1 MYHYPKYVTFLPVI
15 TLNRPLVALLK
26 LPLMSETNK
35 IRVLH
40 IIGSGNIGGAE
51 KFVYQ
56 LASHQKRFDP
66 EIEPAILFCKAE
78 GYFRELAEQEQLN
91 NFVYHEPAGLRLAWS
106 AVRYFKQFDVL
117 HFHGLYPKLFFFA
130 LLSRRRI
137 FYFVH
142 GARALTSS
150 PSQIVNRFARIP
162 SSKSLPTF
170 RGLKRFLTRQWLN
183 VFLKYVVTQ
192 VHAPSRHYVNFC
204 IKHYGV
210 PEHKISQLA
219 LGINFCDLAITR
231 EPAQIREEL
240 GLKKNERVVG
250 CISTFR
256 KLKRIDRLISGFAM
270 LLEKSKMGNVRLLIV
285 GDGDERPIVERQI
298 EEFKLRHLVILTGL
312 RKDIANLLSIMD
324 IFVMPSESESF
335 SISSIEAMYFKLPV
349 IGFQLSGGM
358 EEILNDSGAGITVKD
373 EFELAN
379 VMGMLLNNRS
389 KSLCFGEK
397 GHRYVVEKLSFRVF
411 ADEIRNCYEQALPQS
426 SFVRSF

>member
-1 MYHYPKYVTFLPVI
+1 
-15 TLNRPLVALLK
+15 
-26 LPLMSETNK
+26 MSETNK

-66 EIEPAILFCKAE
+66 KVEPAILFCKE
-78 GYFRELAEQEQLN
+78 DGYFSDLAKQAQLN
-91 NFVYHEPAGLRLAWS
+91 NFAYNELGGLRQAWS

-130 LLSRRRI
+130 LLSRCRI

-142 GARALTSS
+142 GARAMTAS
-150 PSQIVNRFARIP
+150 PSQIINRFSRTP

-170 RGLKRFLTRQWLN
+170 RGLQRFFTRRWLN
-183 VFLKYVVTQ
+183 IFLKYVVTH

-210 PEHKISQLA
+210 PEHKISRLP

-270 LLEKSKMGNVRLLIV
+270 LLERSKMGNVRLLIV
-285 GDGDERPIVERQI
+285 GDGVERPALEKQI
-298 EEFKLRHLVILTGL
+298 EEYKLRHLVILTGL
-312 RKDIANLLSIMD
+312 RKDIANLLNIMD
-324 IFVMPSESESF
+324 IFVMPSEHENF
-335 SISSIEAMYFKLPV
+335 PLSILEAMYLKRPV
-349 IGFQLSGGM
+349 IGFRGSGGS
-358 EEILNDSGAGITVKD
+358 EELLQESKAGILVDNESELAGALELLLNDRNRVQYLSCGGYHHVA
-373 EFELAN
+373 AN
-379 VMGMLLNNRS
+379 F
-389 KSLCFGEK
+389 SLD
-397 GHRYVVEKLSFRVF
+397 VF
-411 ADEIRNCYEQALPQS
+411 IAKIRTLYEQALTQDFCAS
-426 SFVRSF
+426 EA